1 MSNIFAINAY
11 IIAITSPTN
20 ANSITFL
27 LTFMFDG
34 SFGISAVSTTCI
46 LFILYMSFTSS
57 ENTFAISFAICVA
70 YIGSSFD
77 TVISI
82 SSVSFTELTVIFFLK
97 LSSFTSMFKFDI
109 TFLNTFL
116 LFTNS
121 LYVDTNF
128 EFSVTSVVVIEF
140 VAS

>member
-116 LFTNS
+116 LFTN
-121 LYVDTNF
+121 
-128 EFSVTSVVVIEF
+128 
-140 VAS
+140 

>member
-1 MSNIFAINAY
+1 M
-11 IIAITSPTN
+11 
-20 ANSITFL
+20 
-27 LTFMFDG
+27 
-34 SFGISAVSTTCI
+34 
-46 LFILYMSFTSS
+46 
-57 ENTFAISFAICVA
+57 A

-140 VAS
+140 ALSVPAVFSEPVRTKVVEELYFGVVNP